1 MEAEPETRIWAQMVY
16 PGTSFKRN
24 LQERERERREKRKDL
39 GKDRVFSGV

>member
-1 MEAEPETRIWAQMVY
+1 MVY
-16 PGTSFKRN
+16 PGTRFKRN